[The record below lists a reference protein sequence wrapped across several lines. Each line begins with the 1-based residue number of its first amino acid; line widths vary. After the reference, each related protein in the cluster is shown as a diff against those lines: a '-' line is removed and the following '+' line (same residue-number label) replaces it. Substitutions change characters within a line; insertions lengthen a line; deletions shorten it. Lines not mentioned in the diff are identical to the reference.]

1 MPGFDSLAAAWPTLR
16 RAESVRCPNDGCA
29 SGRPR
34 VTPAS
39 TSCRADCLWCNHP
52 TSRRH
57 GLTVANLDPAR
68 RGALKDEIF
77 TRYLNSHDQVYAA
90 GADQLTRELRNFVDC
105 VRTGSRPRVSGE
117 DGLAAVTL
125 ATRVLTSLREH
136 QWEGRSDGPK
146 GPANM
151 PLPIGR
157 LFEREDRAA
166 A

>member
-1 MPGFDSLAAAWPTLR
+1 MPKRRLRIWAAEGYAGIDFMQGRLALVQPSDEL
-16 RAESVRCPNDGCA
+16 
-29 SGRPR
+29 
-34 VTPAS
+34 
-39 TSCRADCLWCNHP
+39 
-52 TSRRH
+52 RRH
-57 GLTVANLDPAR
+57 GLTIANLDPGR

-77 TRYLNSHDQVYAA
+77 TRYLQSDEHVCTAEQ
-90 GADQLTRELRNFVDC
+90 DQLTRELRHFVDC

-117 DGLAAVTL
+117 DGLRAVSM

-136 QWEGRSDGPK
+136 EWEGRSDGPK

-157 LFEREDRAA
+157 LIDREGRAA